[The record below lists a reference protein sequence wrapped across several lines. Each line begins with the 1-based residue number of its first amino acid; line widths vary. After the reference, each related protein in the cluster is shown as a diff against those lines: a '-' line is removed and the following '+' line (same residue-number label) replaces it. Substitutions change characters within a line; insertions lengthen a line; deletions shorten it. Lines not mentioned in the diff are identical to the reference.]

1 MVQYLLDCDADVN
14 VISSDEQTPL
24 DIARHNKLKDVA
36 MLLEDEGG
44 KTYSSIMNVTVEA
57 PMGTIQ
63 KANVLQDTLK
73 MSFTA
78 HF

>member
-1 MVQYLLDCDADVN
+1 MVQYLLDCDADFN

-36 MLLEDEGG
+36 MLLEDIGG

-63 KANVLQDTLK
+63 KGNVLQDTLK

>member
-44 KTYSSIMNVTVEA
+44 KTYSSIMNIMHSGSTN
-57 PMGTIQ
+57 GYNT
-63 KANVLQDTLK
+63 KG
-73 MSFTA
+73 
-78 HF
+78 